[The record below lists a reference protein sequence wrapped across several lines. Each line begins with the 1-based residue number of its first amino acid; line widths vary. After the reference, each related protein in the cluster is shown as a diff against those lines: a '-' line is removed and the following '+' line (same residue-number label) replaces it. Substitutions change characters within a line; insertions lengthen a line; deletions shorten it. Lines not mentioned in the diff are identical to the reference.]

1 MAGIKD
7 IDRLLRQMSP
17 RLNEGQYVFVHSNQ
31 ESLLRLNDVIGF
43 FREQEGPTFILPK
56 ITADKMGLTYDF
68 IASWISLD
76 VHSALDAVGLT
87 AAFSTCL
94 AKEGISC
101 NVVAAFH
108 HDHIFVDQK
117 DAKRAMELLSTF
129 SNESTE

>member
-1 MAGIKD
+1 MGAIKD
-7 IDRLLRQMSP
+7 IDKLLNNMNP
-17 RLNEGQYVFVHSNQ
+17 ILNEGEYVFVHSTD
-31 ESLLRLNDVIGF
+31 ESLMGEPGLIGF

-108 HDHIFVDQK
+108 HDHIFVDRK
-117 DAKRAMELLSTF
+117 DAKRAMELLSTI
-129 SNESTE
+129 SNESIE